1 MICIVLFLLPWS
13 QIRSKHG
20 VWSGDKLVLCECW
33 ILLRLKGYVS
43 KMMVRHALWWSW
55 MLGNGEMTIGLLSY
69 MSLRCICLDGC
80 VKLQGRMYLESI
92 AQEENYVA
100 LMEEEPKKKEKKK
113 ECVWYGLD
121 SGHVQL
127 RFETSL
133 LRSIEVLQLQ
143 GTMERGSPLKTL
155 IVAVRKD
162 MIDNGV
168 TPTIF
173 VWTSWCTGL
182 FKDAVICL
190 CLSYMV
196 VYHFSSLESFCCPL
210 LLLSLLY
217 CTFECININWAQLS
231 LLMSMTIVFPILF

>member
-1 MICIVLFLLPWS
+1 MELNVRQWRNDYRLAKLHITEMYMLRWVCKVTRKDVPRIDCI
-13 QIRSKHG
+13 RG
-20 VWSGDKLVLCECW
+20 KLC
-33 ILLRLKGYVS
+33 S
-43 KMMVRHALWWSW
+43 S
-55 MLGNGEMTIGLLSY
+55 NGRG
-69 MSLRCICLDGC
+69 
-80 VKLQGRMYLESI
+80 
-92 AQEENYVA
+92 A
-100 LMEEEPKKKEKKK
+100 KKKKK

-133 LRSIEVLQLQ
+133 ERSIEVLLLQ
-143 GTMERGSPLKTL
+143 GTMERENPLKTL

-168 TPTIF
+168 TTTIF

-182 FKDAVICL
+182 FKVAVICL
-190 CLSYMV
+190 CPSYMV
-196 VYHFSSLESFCCPL
+196 VYRFSSLGSFCCPL

-231 LLMSMTIVFPILF
+231 LLMSMTIVFPVLF